1 MFCPPAFFPP
11 SFHFSKNAFFVIA
24 LRNSGADSLSLRI
37 PYDHAWKPLRA
48 KPKKWLRRIPFF
60 VSFFLSER
68 AAGEENF
75 LPLEPEAECF
85 APPGVLPP
93 PKNSG
98 RVGGAKHPDA
108 TGCTLIE
115 NGGIVA
121 GGIHT

>member
-1 MFCPPAFFPP
+1 MHFLLLLCETAVPTLYP
-11 SFHFSKNAFFVIA
+11 S
-24 LRNSGADSLSLRI
+24 RI

-85 APPGVLPP
+85 APPNVLPP

-98 RVGGAKHPDA
+98 RVGGAKHPDV
-108 TGCTLIE
+108 TGTLSDCI
-115 NGGIVA
+115 
-121 GGIHT
+121 

>member
-1 MFCPPAFFPP
+1 MP
-11 SFHFSKNAFFVIA
+11 
-24 LRNSGADSLSLRI
+24 G
-37 PYDHAWKPLRA
+37 A

-85 APPGVLPP
+85 APPNVLPP

-98 RVGGAKHPDA
+98 RVGGAKHPDV
-108 TGCTLIE
+108 TGRSAFRARKSAKLAC
-115 NGGIVA
+115 G
-121 GGIHT
+121 